1 MLKKIHKVVGLS
13 VSLIVIHLAITG
25 IMLMYPNS
33 FKLQDTFLSNNYILS
48 LYDMSQTTDVRIN
61 KQYIN
66 LGIVSKKVIIDDYVI
81 DTGLEGILSLAK
93 YKKQVFISSDK
104 NLLLISNE
112 EYEPKIIKNI
122 SFPFVLKQMALNSN
136 KEVNFIDEQSI
147 IYYLNQDF
155 KFVPIATPLQ
165 PLEELFLVP
174 ADKAVADL
182 YLNYVQGPGIQLLR
196 LITDIHNGRFFGKI
210 IMIIFTISSL
220 AIIFL
225 ALSGTLIS
233 LNITLKRRVSRKK
246 KKNINRKLN

>member
-1 MLKKIHKVVGLS
+1 M
-13 VSLIVIHLAITG
+13 
-25 IMLMYPNS
+25 
-33 FKLQDTFLSNNYILS
+33 
-48 LYDMSQTTDVRIN
+48 
-61 KQYIN
+61 
-66 LGIVSKKVIIDDYVI
+66 
-81 DTGLEGILSLAK
+81 
-93 YKKQVFISSDK
+93 FISSDK

-147 IYYLNQDF
+147 IYSLNQDF
-155 KFVPIATPLQ
+155 KFVPVENPLQ

-233 LNITLKRRVSRKK
+233 LNITLKRRVYSKK
-246 KKNINRKLN
+246 KNNINRKLK

>member
-1 MLKKIHKVVGLS
+1 
-13 VSLIVIHLAITG
+13 
-25 IMLMYPNS
+25 MYPNS
-33 FKLQDTFLSNNYILS
+33 FKLQDTFLSNNYLLS
-48 LYDMSQTTDVRIN
+48 LYDMSQTTDVRLN
-61 KQYIN
+61 KYYSN

-81 DTGLEGILSLAK
+81 DTGLEGILSVAK
-93 YKKQVFISSDK
+93 DKKQVFISSDK

-112 EYEPKIIKNI
+112 EYEPKIIKKI

-147 IYYLNQDF
+147 IYSLNQDF
-155 KFVPIATPLQ
+155 KFVPVENPLQ

-196 LITDIHNGRFFGKI
+196 FITDIHNGRFFGKI
-210 IMIIFTISSL
+210 IMIIFTISIL

-233 LNITLKRRVSRKK
+233 INITLKRRVTRKK
-246 KKNINRKLN
+246 KNNINRKLN